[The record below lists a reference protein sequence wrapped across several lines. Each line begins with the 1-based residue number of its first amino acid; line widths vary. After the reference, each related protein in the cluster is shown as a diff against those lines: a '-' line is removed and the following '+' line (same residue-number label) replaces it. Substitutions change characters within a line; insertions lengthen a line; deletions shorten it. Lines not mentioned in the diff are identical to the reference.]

1 MRIEDHLRASARKL
15 PNKVALTAGDAR
27 LTYSGLDEDSDR
39 LAAGLFQSGVR
50 PGDRVVLFL
59 ENGSEL
65 VISLFAIWKAG
76 AVACPLHPSTRV
88 EKLGRIVESLGASA
102 LVTQTR
108 LLPTTQAAVARRDGS
123 TVLLTWG
130 LAEDTPNESVSRCE
144 QLLAEGTDAPALND
158 DDGRALALIL
168 HTSGS
173 TGEPKGVMHTY
184 ASLGA
189 ACASITAYL
198 GNHENDIVFNVLPL
212 SFGYGL
218 TQVVTMAM
226 VGGTLHLEK
235 SFAFPA
241 AILKRLAE
249 TRATGLPLV
258 PSMAAAIA
266 NMKELEPGFLPDIRY
281 ITSAAAALPP
291 AIAGKIRRLFPVA
304 QLHVMYGQTECIRAL
319 SLPPEAFDAHPASV
333 GFAIP
338 GTEAFVINENGERT
352 APGVVGELVVRGPH
366 VMTGY
371 WNDPE
376 ATAAKLR
383 GEAAG
388 DSRTLLTGDLFSADE
403 DGFLTFISRRDDIIK
418 SRGEKVSPQ
427 EVERALYAIDG
438 VVEAA
443 VTGVPDDFLGQA
455 VKAFVVLAP
464 GVTLSHR
471 DIVRSLARALEDYML
486 PQSTEFCASLPK
498 TASGKLRLGL
508 AQETN
513 GE

>member
-15 PNKVALTAGDAR
+15 PEKVALTAGETR
-27 LTYSGLDEDSDR
+27 LTYSGLDEASDR
-39 LAAGLFQSGVR
+39 LASGLFRSGVR
-50 PGDRVVLFL
+50 SGGRVVLLL
-59 ENGSEL
+59 ENGSEF
-65 VISLFAIWKAG
+65 VVSLFAIWKAG
-76 AVACPLHPSTRV
+76 AVACPLHPSTRA

-102 LVTQTR
+102 LVTQAR
-108 LLPTTQAAVARRDGS
+108 LLPTAQAAVARRDGS
-123 TVLLTWG
+123 TVLLAWG
-130 LAEDTPNESVSRCE
+130 LAEDALNEAAARCE
-144 QLLAEGTDAPALND
+144 QLLAEGTDAPASNND
-158 DDGRALALIL
+158 ERALALIL

-173 TGEPKGVMHTY
+173 TGEPKGVMHTH

-189 ACASITAYL
+189 ACASIIVYL
-198 GNHENDIVFNVLPL
+198 GNDENDVVFNVLPL

-218 TQVVTMAM
+218 TQVVTMVM

-266 NMKELEPGFLPDIRY
+266 NMKELEPGFLPDIHY

-291 AIAGKIRRLFPVA
+291 AIAGKIRRLFPA
-304 QLHVMYGQTECIRAL
+304 ARLHIMYGQTECIRAL
-319 SLPPEAFDAHPASV
+319 SLSPEALDAHPASV

-338 GTEAFVINENGERT
+338 GTEAFVIDENGER
-352 APGVVGELVVRGPH
+352 AEPGTVGELVVRGPH

-371 WNDPE
+371 WKDPE
-376 ATAAKLR
+376 ASAAKLG
-383 GEAAG
+383 GEAG
-388 DSRTLLTGDLFSADE
+388 DDNRTLLTGDLFSADE
-403 DGFLTFISRRDDIIK
+403 NGFMTFISRRDDIIK

-427 EVERALYAIDG
+427 EVERALYAIEG
-438 VVEAA
+438 ILEAA
-443 VTGVPDDFLGQA
+443 VTGVPDDFFGQA

-464 GVTLSHR
+464 GISLSHR
-471 DIVRSLARALEDYML
+471 DIVRSLARTLEDYML
-486 PQSTEFCASLPK
+486 PQSTEFCESLPK

-508 AQETN
+508 AQETI
-513 GE
+513 GD

>member
-15 PNKVALTAGDAR
+15 PEKVALMAGETQ
-27 LTYSGLDEDSDR
+27 LTYSGLDEASDR
-39 LAAGLFQSGVR
+39 LASVLFRSGVR
-50 PGDRVVLFL
+50 PGDRVVLLL
-59 ENGSEL
+59 ENGSEF
-65 VISLFAIWKAG
+65 VTSLFAIWKAG
-76 AVACPLHPSTRV
+76 AVACPLHPSTRA

-102 LVTQTR
+102 LVTQAR
-108 LLPTTQAAVARRDGS
+108 LLPTAQAAVARRDGS
-123 TVLLTWG
+123 TVLLAWG
-130 LAEDTPNESVSRCE
+130 LAEEALNEAAARCE
-144 QLLAEGTDAPALND
+144 QLLAEGTDAPALNND
-158 DDGRALALIL
+158 ERALALIL

-173 TGEPKGVMHTY
+173 TGEPKGVMHTH

-189 ACASITAYL
+189 ACASIIVYL
-198 GNHENDIVFNVLPL
+198 GNDENDVVFNVLPL

-291 AIAGKIRRLFPVA
+291 AIAGKIRRLFPA
-304 QLHVMYGQTECIRAL
+304 ARLHIMYGQTECIRAL
-319 SLPPEAFDAHPASV
+319 SLPPEALGAHPASV

-338 GTEAFVINENGERT
+338 GTEAFVIDENGERA
-352 APGVVGELVVRGPH
+352 APGTVGELLIRGPH

-371 WNDPE
+371 WNDPDAS
-376 ATAAKLR
+376 ATKLR
-383 GEAAG
+383 EEAGG
-388 DSRTLLTGDLFSADE
+388 DSRILQTGDLFSADE
-403 DGFLTFISRRDDIIK
+403 NGFLTFVSRRDDIIK

-427 EVERALYAIDG
+427 EVERALYAIEG
-438 VVEAA
+438 IVEAA

-464 GVTLSHR
+464 GVSLSHR
-471 DIVRSLARALEDYML
+471 DIVRSLARTLEDYML
-486 PQSTEFCASLPK
+486 PQSTEFCESLPK

-508 AQETN
+508 AQETI
-513 GE
+513 GD